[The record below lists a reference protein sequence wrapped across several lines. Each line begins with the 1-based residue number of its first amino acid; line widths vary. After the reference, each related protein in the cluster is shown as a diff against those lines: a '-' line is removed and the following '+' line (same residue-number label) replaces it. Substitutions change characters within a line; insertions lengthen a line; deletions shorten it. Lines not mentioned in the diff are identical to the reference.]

1 MHTTCTLEK
10 VNFDELIKEFK
21 IDNMDSFSNYLT
33 EIWKDLARRSNEKWK
48 GINKITFS
56 KYYGLP
62 GIINDRLFAV
72 FDLNKNDY
80 LDPKEFLSG
89 MISLFSDNFE
99 QAAKFIFNFYDFD
112 RDGFITKEDVRV
124 VLSYVPIQTKI
135 RSKSHLK
142 YEVEDFN
149 DRVEAQDELFN
160 MLNTVFGK
168 KERLS
173 QEDFFYII
181 DNVNSDIFLF
191 ILMFLLEKRPFNNQ
205 TIAIY
210 QTGTNS
216 PVTKNISKTPK
227 NIEKTHEIVS
237 PSIKSKFKSPTL
249 KQRRL
254 QAGRGSL
261 PINGSVNPI
270 LSLYSGKQ
278 PIVLKEI
285 NSNITS
291 NTPVQKDNYTKGNE
305 VIHAPHRRDRKQLG
319 NLEDKTP
326 PIVSKYVSEETVT
339 KVPGD
344 AQIIDSDSESEEN
357 ETSNH
362 NQDDDTLSQGSSY
375 EGYMYKITKTKK
387 IKKLW
392 FKLVCKDIYYFKGKD
407 DLVHKGMH
415 NLSGVYLKE
424 NEPITMNNCLFYS
437 FSIIYPKQIRNYYLN
452 EKSEFNNWMKELRK
466 AIDTTPLTES
476 YEVRETLGKGKFG
489 LVKLGIH
496 KKTKRKVAIKIIN
509 KQNMGNQDLELVKTE
524 IDILKIS
531 QHPNIIKLYDIFE
544 NQDTIFI
551 IMEHCAGGDLFSYIE
566 QRNYRLPEHKAAEII
581 HKLSAAIYFIHS
593 FGIVHRDLKPEN
605 ILMTDNSE
613 KADIR
618 LLDFGLSKIIGP
630 GEKCTEPYGTLSY
643 VAPEVLIE
651 KPYDQRVDLWS
662 IGIITYLLLCGCL
675 PFDDEHSERE
685 IARQTI
691 HDQVP
696 YHPSLWKNLS
706 KESKDFVNKLL
717 QKNPDNR
724 MTIKQILEH
733 EWIKK
738 YYTKVTE
745 ERKKSVDLTGSSFKL
760 YASVGK

>member
-1 MHTTCTLEK
+1 MHTTSTLEK

-62 GIINDRLFAV
+62 GIINERLFAV

-99 QAAKFIFNFYDFD
+99 QSAKFIFNFYDFD

-261 PINGSVNPI
+261 PINGSANPI

-278 PIVLKEI
+278 PIVLKEM
-285 NSNITS
+285 NSNISS

-326 PIVSKYVSEETVT
+326 PIVSKYVSEETAT
-339 KVPGD
+339 KVTGD
-344 AQIIDSDSESEEN
+344 TQIM
-357 ETSNH
+357 
-362 NQDDDTLSQGSSY
+362 DDNLSKGSSY
-375 EGYMYKITKTKK
+375 EEYMYKITKTKK

-496 KKTKRKVAIKIIN
+496 KETKRKVAIKIIN

>member
-1 MHTTCTLEK
+1 MHTTSTLEK

-261 PINGSVNPI
+261 PINGSANPI

-278 PIVLKEI
+278 PIVLKEM
-285 NSNITS
+285 NSNISS
-291 NTPVQKDNYTKGNE
+291 NTPVQKENYTKGNKI
-305 VIHAPHRRDRKQLG
+305 IHAPHRRDRKQLG

-339 KVPGD
+339 KVSGD
-344 AQIIDSDSESEEN
+344 TQIMDSDSESEEN

-362 NQDDDTLSQGSSY
+362 NQDDDTLSKGSSY

-437 FSIIYPKQIRNYYLN
+437 FSIIYPKQVRNYYLN

-496 KKTKRKVAIKIIN
+496 KETKRKVAIKIIN

>member
-326 PIVSKYVSEETVT
+326 PIVSKFASEETVT

-738 YYTKVTE
+738 YYTKVNI
-745 ERKKSVDLTGSSFKL
+745 RIIYYHL
-760 YASVGK
+760 

>member
-1 MHTTCTLEK
+1 MHTTSTLEK

-62 GIINDRLFAV
+62 GIINERLFAV

-261 PINGSVNPI
+261 PINGSANPI

-278 PIVLKEI
+278 PIVLKEM
-285 NSNITS
+285 NSNISS

-339 KVPGD
+339 KVSGD
-344 AQIIDSDSESEEN
+344 TQIMDSDSESEEN

-362 NQDDDTLSQGSSY
+362 NQDDDTLSKGSSY

-496 KKTKRKVAIKIIN
+496 KETKRKVAIKIIN

-696 YHPSLWKNLS
+696 YHPSLWNNLS